1 MFFLLSFSYSA
12 NSQSLDCNDPEPIC
26 TDTGFAFT
34 SNGNGEN
41 VYVTNPG
48 NNYDCLGFSPS
59 PSWYYLEIEDDGD
72 INMSLTAPFDIDY
85 IIWGPYADLDQAE
98 GYCGSLGVTNS
109 NTVTNSAA
117 SFTFEACDGDDI
129 DVFYTS
135 GGGLWENEISFSISA
150 GGTLV
155 YNSGTSPTTGLNTS
169 LTATCTPAGS
179 CCTYTVDLVD
189 SFGDGWDGST

>member
-34 SNGNGEN
+34 SSGNGPD
-41 VYVTNPG
+41 VLVTDPG
-48 NNYDCLGFSPS
+48 NNYDCLGYSPS

-72 INMSLTAPFDIDY
+72 INMSLTALSDIDY

-98 GYCGSLGVTNS
+98 GFCGSLGNGAMGITNS
-109 NTVTNSAA
+109 NTVTQASA
-117 SFTFEACDGDDI
+117 FLTFEACDGDDI

-135 GGGLWENEISFSISA
+135 GGGFWENEISFSVST
-150 GGTLV
+150 GGTLAAQV
-155 YNSGTSPTTGLNTS
+155 LLPDS
-169 LTATCTPAGS
+169 TP
-179 CCTYTVDLVD
+179 L
-189 SFGDGWDGST
+189 